1 MSAVLRY
8 PLILNP
14 RARSERAQ
22 RARRFVMENA
32 TRFAIYATNTAQES
46 AELARRFSEE
56 GEEVVVAAGG
66 DGTLNAVVRGLIGTE
81 TVLGSCQRGR

>member
-1 MSAVLRY
+1 MSAALRY

-46 AELARRFSEE
+46 AQLS
-56 GEEVVVAAGG
+56 
-66 DGTLNAVVRGLIGTE
+66 T
-81 TVLGSCQRGR
+81 SCKRQKLKKTT